1 MDDIGEPKAFR
12 VLCVRISTQ
21 ASHSNICRDSLLIPP
36 EFCASA
42 MDSCSF
48 GVVAPTLATAAT
60 VKVPPPLAPLYY
72 LVPVVVLAHAPV
84 VVRAPLPVGR
94 MERPPLPPT
103 SKTRAEDRDDDEM
116 LVRITKTLVNLL
128 DGDEVQSPFRRRLR
142 NAKISRSTVIWKR
155 LVKKLLLLLRNKHAP
170 ACDLLSEHKP
180 YL

>member
-1 MDDIGEPKAFR
+1 
-12 VLCVRISTQ
+12 
-21 ASHSNICRDSLLIPP
+21 
-36 EFCASA
+36 
-42 MDSCSF
+42 MDSYSF

-60 VKVPPPLAPLYY
+60 VKVPPSLASFYY
-72 LVPVVVLAHAPV
+72 LVPVVVLAPV

-128 DGDEVQSPFRRRLR
+128 DEDEVQSPLRRRLR

-155 LVKKLLLLLRNKHAP
+155 LVKKALLLLRNKHAP
-170 ACDLLSEHKP
+170 ARDLLSEHKP

>member
-1 MDDIGEPKAFR
+1 
-12 VLCVRISTQ
+12 
-21 ASHSNICRDSLLIPP
+21 
-36 EFCASA
+36 
-42 MDSCSF
+42 MDSYSF

-60 VKVPPPLAPLYY
+60 VKVPPSLASFYY
-72 LVPVVVLAHAPV
+72 LVPVVVLAPV

-128 DGDEVQSPFRRRLR
+128 DDDEVQSPFRRRLR

-155 LVKKLLLLLRNKHAP
+155 RVKKLLLLLQNKHAP
-170 ACDLLSEHKP
+170 ARDVLSEHKS

>member
-1 MDDIGEPKAFR
+1 
-12 VLCVRISTQ
+12 
-21 ASHSNICRDSLLIPP
+21 
-36 EFCASA
+36 
-42 MDSCSF
+42 MDSYSF

-60 VKVPPPLAPLYY
+60 VKVPPSLASFYY
-72 LVPVVVLAHAPV
+72 LVPVVVLAPV

-128 DGDEVQSPFRRRLR
+128 DDDEVQSPFRRRLR

-170 ACDLLSEHKP
+170 ARDLLSEHKP
-180 YL
+180 HL

>member
-1 MDDIGEPKAFR
+1 M
-12 VLCVRISTQ
+12 RISIQ

-42 MDSCSF
+42 MDSYSF

-60 VKVPPPLAPLYY
+60 VKVPPPLAAFYY
-72 LVPVVVLAHAPV
+72 LVPVVVLAPV

-128 DGDEVQSPFRRRLR
+128 DDDEVVQSPFRRRLR

-155 LVKKLLLLLRNKHAP
+155 LVKKLLLLLRSKHAP
-170 ACDLLSEHKP
+170 ARDLLSEHKP